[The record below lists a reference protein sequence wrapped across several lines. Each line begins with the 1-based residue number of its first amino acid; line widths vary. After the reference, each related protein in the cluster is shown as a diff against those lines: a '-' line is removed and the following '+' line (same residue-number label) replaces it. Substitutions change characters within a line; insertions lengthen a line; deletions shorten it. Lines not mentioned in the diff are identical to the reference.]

1 MTGVR
6 TEVDVKGDVPAAP
19 RRDRA
24 LRWIF
29 AVLLVV
35 GTLLGVVVTTALAL
49 VLAAPRI
56 LSSGLQPMPEH
67 AALRWLVSPEVS
79 GVLTQLLLVLL
90 ALATLVLAALVATG
104 ARRDR
109 VWRAY
114 ASWAV
119 VGALLTAYALL
130 ANWSLAREAGL
141 LAFVVGALWSVAV
154 GLAVWWLERRVVPA
168 RVVRHA
174 GARHD
179 DA

>member
-6 TEVDVKGDVPAAP
+6 TEVDREGDARAAP

-24 LRWIF
+24 LRWTF
-29 AVLLVV
+29 AIVLVV

-56 LSSGLQPMPEH
+56 MSSGLQPMPEH

-79 GVLTQLLLVLL
+79 GILTQLLLVLL
-90 ALATLVLAALVATG
+90 AVATAALATLVVVGT
-104 ARRDR
+104 RWDR

-114 ASWAV
+114 VAWALAG
-119 VGALLTAYALL
+119 GALTAYALL

-154 GLAVWWLERRVVPA
+154 GLAMRWIGRR
-168 RVVRHA
+168 RA
-174 GARHD
+174 GLAGE
-179 DA
+179 